1 MFVHDISPLI
11 IAGIFI
17 ILMVIAI
24 VQTNIHKKDGD
35 DFDD

>member
-11 IAGIFI
+11 IAGIF